1 MDNNILNGILN
12 CLNWSIA
19 IVIIKIYFGIFFA
32 QKSKAKQ
39 DTSFGGYICFGKL
52 YLRIL

>member
-32 QKSKAKQ
+32 PKEQSK
-39 DTSFGGYICFGKL
+39 TGYIFGGYICFGKL